1 MGYEN
6 AEACWSKLTPK
17 RDKVLRRVEDYAA
30 LTIASVY
37 RNDDYEPEDDDK
49 SNDYQSLGA
58 VAVNHLVNKLA
69 LAMFAPSRPFFR
81 VTADLKTQQQLQA
94 MQVPDDK
101 IVDAMS
107 AVERTAIEYLD
118 QNAQRPHLYRMLRH
132 VVVAGNVLLDLTGD
146 SMRVMGLKYFCVK
159 RTARGVI
166 HKLVIKE
173 EVLFD
178 ELEESIQAVLATRY
192 KEGDNVCFYKY
203 IDLKAGK
210 YTETQWVGE
219 INLGEKYESRYNKD
233 ALPYHVVTWDL
244 DDSSDYAKSLVE
256 EYCRDLTALSVLT
269 KNLVEGAVVGMDVK
283 WLLNPTSGSSA
294 TDFANARNGDV
305 LAGIETDLT
314 PVVAGNGQA
323 IQVTQSVLSNV
334 EQRVSRA
341 FLLGSGVTRDAE
353 RVTAEEIRLQ
363 AQELETAYG
372 GTYTTLAGNV
382 QRPLALWLI
391 KQSKVDIGQ
400 MKVTIV
406 TGLEAMSRN
415 GDLENLR
422 LALGDLAQFSA
433 LPPELQARINFPALA
448 AFVGAG
454 RGVDMKKFLISEEE
468 FQAKMQQQQQA
479 RVAEATQTAA
489 GEAGAQA
496 AAQQGSMQ

>member
-1 MGYEN
+1 
-6 AEACWSKLTPK
+6 
-17 RDKVLRRVEDYAA
+17 
-30 LTIASVY
+30 
-37 RNDDYEPEDDDK
+37 
-49 SNDYQSLGA
+49 
-58 VAVNHLVNKLA
+58 
-69 LAMFAPSRPFFR
+69 MFAPSRPFFR
-81 VTADLKTQQQLQA
+81 VTADLKTQQTLQS

-101 IVDAMS
+101 IVDAMAS
-107 AVERTAIEYLD
+107 VERTAVEYLD

-132 VVVAGNVLLDLTGD
+132 VVVAGNVLLDLTGG

-166 HKLVIKE
+166 HKLVIRE

-178 ELEESIQAVLATRY
+178 ELEEDVQALLTKKY
-192 KEGDNVCFYKY
+192 KEGDTVQFYKY
-203 IDLKAGK
+203 ISLKAGK

-219 INLGEKYESRYNKD
+219 LNLGEKYESRYNQD

-244 DDSSDYAKSLVE
+244 DDSADYAKGLVE
-256 EYCRDLTALSVLT
+256 EYSRDLTALSVMS
-269 KNLVEGAVVGMDVK
+269 KGVVEGALVGLDVK
-283 WLLNPTSGSSA
+283 WLLNPTSMA
-294 TDFANARNGDV
+294 TADQFANAKNGDV
-305 LAGIETDLT
+305 LPGIETDMT
-314 PVVAGNGQA
+314 PVAANNGSAVQVSDA
-323 IQVTQSVLSNV
+323 ILTRI

-372 GTYTTLAGNV
+372 GTYTTLASNV

-391 KQSKVDIGQ
+391 KQSKIDIGQ

-422 LALGDLAQFSA
+422 LALGDLAQFST

-454 RGVDMKKFLISEEE
+454 RGVDLKKFLLSEEE

-496 AAQQGSMQ
+496 AAQQGTM